1 MSLGIFKPENE
12 QSLFV
17 HAKPRD
23 DIKKKKIQQKMRIF
37 AQQLV

>member
-23 DIKKKKIQQKMRIF
+23 DIKKKKKSNKI
-37 AQQLV
+37 